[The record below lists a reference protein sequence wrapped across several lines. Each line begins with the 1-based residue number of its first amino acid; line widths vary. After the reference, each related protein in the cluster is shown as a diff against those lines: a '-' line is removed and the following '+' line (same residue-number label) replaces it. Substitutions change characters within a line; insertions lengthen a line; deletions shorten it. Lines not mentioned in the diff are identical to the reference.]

1 MLGYCYRERR
11 VGVPYMAEREADRE
25 LDLERVK
32 MYFDL
37 NKDLKVAWLVGAL
50 IPALVAIF
58 VVTENWAVSNTALA
72 LGTNAVVVVIVA
84 IYIVQWYQGL
94 AEFLALVEENLRKI
108 QQGQPVTLSPPP
120 IRSGLLR
127 WIMERN

>member
-1 MLGYCYRERR
+1 
-11 VGVPYMAEREADRE
+11 MAEREADRE

-58 VVTENWAVSNTALA
+58 VVTENWAVSNPALA

>member
-58 VVTENWAVSNTALA
+58 VVTENWAVSNPALA

>member
-50 IPALVAIF
+50 VPALIAIF
-58 VVTENWAVSNTALA
+58 VVTENWAVTNPGLAVGTDALVVFVVA
-72 LGTNAVVVVIVA
+72 LYVTE
-84 IYIVQWYQGL
+84 WYQGL
-94 AEFLALVEENLRKI
+94 AKFLALVEANLRKI
-108 QQGQPVTLSPPP
+108 QEGQPVTLSPPP
-120 IRSGLLR
+120 LRGLLK
-127 WIMERN
+127 

>member
-32 MYFDL
+32 MYFEL

-50 IPALVAIF
+50 VPALIAIF
-58 VVTENWAVSNTALA
+58 VVTENWAVTNPGLAVGTDAL
-72 LGTNAVVVVIVA
+72 VVVVVA
-84 IYIVQWYQGL
+84 LYVTEWYQGL
-94 AEFLALVEENLRKI
+94 AKFLSLVEA
-108 QQGQPVTLSPPP
+108 
-120 IRSGLLR
+120 
-127 WIMERN
+127 